1 MNGNSHN
8 SHDSRKISV
17 VIGSQWGDE
26 GKGKLVDLLAQKA
39 DVVARCQGGNNAG
52 HTVVTEEKG
61 EKKKFAFHLLP
72 SGLINPQVKAV
83 LGNGVVINVPEFL
96 TEIRENEEKGMA
108 KVTAERLRISD
119 RAHIVFPMHMKADGY
134 QEEQRKDKNEML
146 GTTKKGIGPC
156 YASKVY
162 RSGLKIADL
171 VAEDFDTRF
180 AGKYRRLAADHNR
193 AFGVDNS
200 NVEEEINEYKEW
212 AEKIKPYVDETVSY
226 MHESMNSGA
235 KILVEGANA
244 SMLDIDFGTYPYV
257 TSSNCTIGGVYTGLG
272 LPNRAVS
279 KVFGVVKAYTTRVG
293 AGAFPTELAND
304 LGDYLQK
311 TGAEFGV
318 TTGRKRR
325 CGWLDIPMLR
335 YTNMLNG
342 YTAVALTKVDILDDL
357 DEIKIGVNY
366 LKNGEIMKHYP
377 SSEQDYVGVEVE
389 YLTMP
394 GWKTDISN
402 CRRFEDLPQNA
413 QNYVLKIEELLG
425 VPIWWIGVGQARLAM
440 VDRVPSHVSLF

>member
-1 MNGNSHN
+1 
-8 SHDSRKISV
+8 
-17 VIGSQWGDE
+17 
-26 GKGKLVDLLAQKA
+26 
-39 DVVARCQGGNNAG
+39 
-52 HTVVTEEKG
+52 
-61 EKKKFAFHLLP
+61 
-72 SGLINPQVKAV
+72 
-83 LGNGVVINVPEFL
+83 
-96 TEIRENEEKGMA
+96 
-108 KVTAERLRISD
+108 
-119 RAHIVFPMHMKADGY
+119 MKADGY
-134 QEEQRKDKNEML
+134 QEEQRKNKNEML

-156 YASKVY
+156 YASKIY

-180 AGKYRRLAADHNR
+180 ADKYRRLAADHNR
-193 AFGVDNS
+193 AFDIDIS
-200 NVEEEINEYKEW
+200 NVEEEISNYKVLSEI
-212 AEKIKPYVDETVSY
+212 IKPYVEETVSY
-226 MHESMNSGA
+226 MHASMNSGA

-272 LPNRAVS
+272 LPNRAVN

-293 AGAFPTELAND
+293 AGAFPTELANE

-325 CGWLDIPMLR
+325 CGWLDLPMLK

-342 YTAVALTKVDILDDL
+342 YTAIALTKVDILDDL
-357 DEIKIGVNY
+357 DEVKIGVNY
-366 LKNGEIMKHYP
+366 VKNGEIMKHYP
-377 SSEQDYVGVEVE
+377 SSEQDYVGVSIE

-394 GWKTDISN
+394 GWKSDISK
-402 CRRFEDLPQNA
+402 CRKFEDLPQNA
-413 QNYVLKIEELLG
+413 QNYVLKIEEILG

-440 VDRVPSHVSLF
+440 VDRVPCNVTLF

>member
-8 SHDSRKISV
+8 SPKISV
-17 VIGSQWGDE
+17 VLGSQWGDE

-52 HTVVTEEKG
+52 HTVVTEEG
-61 EKKKFAFHLLP
+61 KFAFHLLP

-96 TEIRENEEKGMA
+96 KEIEENEAKGMA

-134 QEEQRKDKNEML
+134 QEEQRKNKNEML

-156 YASKVY
+156 YASKIY

-180 AGKYRRLAADHNR
+180 ADKYRRLAADHNR
-193 AFGVDNS
+193 AFDIDIS
-200 NVEEEINEYKEW
+200 NVEEEISNYKVLSEI
-212 AEKIKPYVDETVSY
+212 IKPYVEETVSY
-226 MHESMNSGA
+226 MHASMNSGA

-272 LPNRAVS
+272 LPNRSVN

-293 AGAFPTELAND
+293 AGAFPTELANE

-325 CGWLDIPMLR
+325 CGWLDLPMLK

-342 YTAVALTKVDILDDL
+342 YTAIALTKVDILDDL
-357 DEIKIGVNY
+357 DEVKIGVNY
-366 LKNGEIMKHYP
+366 VKNGEIMKHYP
-377 SSEQDYVGVEVE
+377 SSEQDYVGVTIE

-394 GWKTDISN
+394 GWKTDISK
-402 CRRFEDLPQNA
+402 CRNFEDLPPNA
-413 QNYVLKIEELLG
+413 QNYVLKIEEILG

-440 VDRVPSHVSLF
+440 VDRVPSNVTLF